1 MRFLPTGLQSLDRN
15 GAGGIR
21 LGSITEVV
29 GRAGAGKTQFAL
41 QLVLMAAKY
50 HQGAMYIDTEKK
62 LILERLRDM
71 SAQRWSHDNTYV
83 RRNQGVSHAT
93 FRADRGPA
101 ISQNK
106 DDDDD
111 DGNAPSNAGISF
123 AFQHPDDVLRNM
135 TVKQPNSTE
144 ELLKA
149 LETAED
155 EILHRNQ
162 VASSFPVRILIVDSI
177 AAPLK
182 RDFGTNAVP
191 QRAAT
196 AFSIAQTLK
205 RYAEQLHLAV
215 IVINQVGLEGSSYSA
230 ASGGDGRQRRHDQ
243 VAVRAALGTSWHHCV
258 STRILVDH
266 EVDPHR
272 DGDGQ
277 PPDQNAV
284 VNKSQWRSLSVIKSN
299 WMPYTTVPFEITPVG
314 IAEADRVLDENE

>member
-15 GAGGIR
+15 GTGGIR

-50 HQGAMYIDTEKK
+50 NQGAMYIDTEKK

-71 SAQRWSHDNTYV
+71 AAQRWSHNT
-83 RRNQGVSHAT
+83 RNHDPQGT
-93 FRADRGPA
+93 FHDGGPGVT
-101 ISQNK
+101 SSTPN
-106 DDDDD
+106 DV
-111 DGNAPSNAGISF
+111 SF
-123 AFQHPDDVLRNM
+123 AFKHPDDVLRNM

-144 ELLKA
+144 ELLTV
-149 LETAED
+149 LESAEA

-162 VASSFPVRILIVDSI
+162 QTGFPVRVLIVDSI

-215 IVINQVGLEGSSYSA
+215 IVINQVGLEGQSGSSTGG
-230 ASGGDGRQRRHDQ
+230 SGRRHDQ

-266 EVDPHR
+266 EIDPHR
-272 DGDGQ
+272 DGHK
-277 PPDQNAV
+277 PDSAH
-284 VNKSQWRSLSVIKSN
+284 KSHWRSLNVIKSN
-299 WMPYTTVPFEITPVG
+299 WMPSTTVHFEITPVG
-314 IAEADRVLDENE
+314 MIESDRPEDHEAASE